1 VNTNVIAQ
9 RVSDDRMGEEKQS
22 ASQGLGL
29 VTALRSRSGEERAE
43 LRRVSSPLKEK
54 RGGPMRR
61 SLCACLLTVMALAGG
76 AHADWYWSPRRAIV
90 RGSDTDYTNSNNARC
105 IVEQGGKLN
114 AVLVRDTFPSGNPVK
129 QVYYTNSTDWGEM
142 GTLPIYAK

>member
-1 VNTNVIAQ
+1 
-9 RVSDDRMGEEKQS
+9 
-22 ASQGLGL
+22 
-29 VTALRSRSGEERAE
+29 
-43 LRRVSSPLKEK
+43 
-54 RGGPMRR
+54 MRR
-61 SLCACLLTVMALAGG
+61 SLCACLLAVMALAGG

-142 GTLPIYAK
+142 GTLPIYAKCTKEIGSVPFYALLRLRIPLRPALRISLRSALRFGLRTALRVGFS